1 MNNQNR
7 DKDTSK
13 HESGS
18 EYDKTTAGQGS
29 MGQGTSSMGQG
40 TSSMGKGSTTGQG
53 SSSMGQ
59 GSTTGQGTMGGQ
71 SWQDPNRDTSRD
83 DTESTDTAIR
93 GAQDQTRRS

>member
-18 EYDKTTAGQGS
+18 EYDKTAAGQG
-29 MGQGTSSMGQG
+29 SMGQG

-53 SSSMGQ
+53 SSSMGE